1 MNGKADL
8 SGATFTGN
16 VTTQNLNVQGSMTG
30 ATGYFTSITTN
41 YLKTAAEV
49 DTGYLT
55 VSGTGS
61 FGSIQSTYEVSVGTN
76 LNVVGSYGAW
86 AQAPLY
92 GTSYGTGNQSATWGA
107 LTTSRGITHTTN
119 TNSFQ
124 VSQAGFYFVTCY
136 VYVSTITAGA
146 FQLIGRFS
154 NNGSTWSNVMV
165 STGQGA
171 YLQGSTLSMQGMC
184 IMSANSYAD
193 ILIYNAT
200 TGTVTLTAVV
210 PNSYFYMY
218 RIG

>member
-1 MNGKADL
+1 MNGKANL
-8 SGATFTGN
+8 SGATFSGD
-16 VTTQNLNVQGSMTG
+16 VTTQNLNVQGFMTG

-61 FGSIQSTYEVSVGTN
+61 FGSIQSTNEVSVGTN
-76 LNVVGSYGAW
+76 LNVSGSYGAW

-92 GTSYGTGNQSATWGA
+92 GTSYGNQSVTWGA
-107 LTTSRGITHTTN
+107 LTTSRNITHTAN

-124 VSQAGFYFVTCY
+124 VSQAGTYLIACY
-136 VYVSTITAGA
+136 VYLSTITAGA
-146 FQLIGRFS
+146 FQLIGRYS
-154 NNGSTWSNVMV
+154 TNGSAWSNVTV
-165 STGQGA
+165 TTGQGA
-171 YLQGSTLSMQGMC
+171 NLANCTLSMQGICTMA
-184 IMSANSYAD
+184 ANSYAD

-200 TGTVTLTAVV
+200 TGTVTLTAVT